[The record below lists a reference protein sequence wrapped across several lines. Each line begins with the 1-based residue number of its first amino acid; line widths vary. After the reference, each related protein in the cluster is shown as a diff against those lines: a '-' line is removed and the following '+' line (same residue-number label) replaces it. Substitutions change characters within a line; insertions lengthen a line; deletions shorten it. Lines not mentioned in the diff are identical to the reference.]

1 MKLHRN
7 LVFAVVDALGFIFNE
22 GEYADKVVQKVL
34 KYDKRWGARDRG
46 FIAETTYDM
55 VRWKRLYSEIG
66 EIKAPY
72 TRPKLFRMF
81 AVWAVLKGIKLP
93 DWKQIEPTPERRI
106 KGKFDELS
114 KIRKYRESVPDWLD
128 LLGEKALGDALW
140 TKELAALNE
149 QASVILRTNTLK
161 TTKDKLRD
169 NLTELGIYTDSI
181 KGHPQA
187 LKLEQRANVFTT
199 EAFDSGWF
207 EVQDA
212 SSQLVAE
219 ALDVKPGQRV
229 VDCCAG
235 AGGKTLHLAALM
247 ENKGQLIA
255 MDIYANKLK
264 ELQRR
269 AKRAGAFNIEP
280 RHISSTKVIKKLH
293 EKADRVLID
302 APCSGLGVLR
312 RNPDAKWKLQES
324 FLEKITQTQRDIL
337 QDYSKMVK
345 DGGKMVYATCSILP
359 QENSQQVAH
368 FLKSEA
374 GANFTLTREQKVYAS
389 KSGFDGFYIALL
401 EKKVTTTQENTPK
414 AKAVQLEAKTTETGT
429 EVATVA
435 VKKKTTK
442 PKAAKAEA
450 TKATPEKAAS
460 KTPKAKTAETE
471 TEVAAVGV
479 KKTTTNPKAAK
490 AEATKAA
497 PEKAASK
504 TPKAKT
510 TTKAASKT
518 AEDKTPKAKTTTKAA
533 SKTPKAKT
541 TTKAA
546 SKTPKAKTTAKASP
560 KTAVKTTT
568 KAAPKTAAKTTK
580 SKVSEEVVKK
590 PVTKVKKVTKE

>member
-471 TEVAAVGV
+471 TEVATVRV
-479 KKTTTNPKAAK
+479 KKTTKKPKAAK
-490 AEATKAA
+490 AEATKAT
-497 PEKAASK
+497 PKKAEAIA
-504 TPKAKT
+504 PKAKT

-518 AEDKTPKAKTTTKAA
+518 AED
-533 SKTPKAKT
+533 KTPKAKT

-580 SKVSEEVVKK
+580 SKVSEEVAKK
-590 PVTKVKKVTKE
+590 PAIKVKKVTKE